1 MSFFAE
7 LKRRNVFRMAALYL
21 VAGWVLLQVADVL
34 AGVLGLPD
42 WTLRLVA
49 FLLLLGFPLALIFSW
64 VYELTPE
71 GLKRDH
77 EVDRTQ
83 SITAQTGRKLNVVI
97 VGLLAAAVTL
107 LALDRFVD
115 KPANAPVTQ
124 QDAAA
129 IPGELAATVAATDA
143 AGIAAKSIAVLPFVN
158 MSADPDNAYFSDGLS
173 EEVLNFLAKVDGLK
187 VAART

>member
-1 MSFFAE
+1 MPFLAE

-42 WTLRLVA
+42 WTMRLVA

-77 EVDRTQ
+77 EVDRSQ

-107 LALDRFVD
+107 LALDRFVE
-115 KPANAPVTQ
+115 KPVEEP
-124 QDAAA
+124 AARQKA
-129 IPGELAATVAATDA
+129 ATTPGELAATAPATNNAGVAT
-143 AGIAAKSIAVLPFVN
+143 KSIAVLPFVN
-158 MSADPDNAYFSDGLS
+158 LSADPDNA
-173 EEVLNFLAKVDGLK
+173 
-187 VAART
+187 